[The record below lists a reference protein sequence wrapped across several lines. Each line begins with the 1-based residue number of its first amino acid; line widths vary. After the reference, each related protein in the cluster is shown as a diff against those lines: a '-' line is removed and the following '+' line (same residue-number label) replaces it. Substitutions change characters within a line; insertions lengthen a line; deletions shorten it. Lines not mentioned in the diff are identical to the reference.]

1 MSDMRKTHWPDG
13 TPIVWMPLPPKN
25 EAAMTPVELEAAL
38 DRTLRGDQG
47 AAQGIIEH
55 NKRLELINYDYR
67 IGNTSLTASCHSFDM
82 QVAEL
87 TWKLELRTQEL
98 DRIVQE
104 QSHTYAVEM
113 PDLQQQLTQAK
124 QERDKAR
131 QIVARVN
138 NDVIGSEGYFVEP
151 SCVDAIEALKSHSNR
166 LQQQLATVTQER
178 NAFGKSLNQYGSH
191 FRHCL
196 GIAKCECGLDA
207 EITTPNYLDLNC
219 DLQQQLAQAKQDLA
233 DLPTLR
239 KDLSMCLIQLQEA
252 RGSILSMESE
262 VDMVRAQLDARRT

>member
-1 MSDMRKTHWPDG
+1 
-13 TPIVWMPLPPKN
+13 
-25 EAAMTPVELEAAL
+25 MTPVELEAAL

-82 QVAEL
+82 QVADL
-87 TWKLELRTQEL
+87 TL
-98 DRIVQE
+98 
-104 QSHTYAVEM
+104 
-113 PDLQQQLTQAK
+113 QLTQAK

-166 LQQQLATVTQER
+166 LQQQLATVIAER
-178 NAFGKSLNQYGSH
+178 DDYKKRAEWKHVHDDSLE
-191 FRHCL
+191 L
-196 GIAKCECGLDA
+196 E
-207 EITTPNYLDLNC
+207 
-219 DLQQQLAQAKQDLA
+219 LQNQLAQAQQDLA

-262 VDMVRAQLDARRT
+262 VDMVRAQLAARRA

>member
-1 MSDMRKTHWPDG
+1 
-13 TPIVWMPLPPKN
+13 
-25 EAAMTPVELEAAL
+25 MTPVELEAAL

-166 LQQQLATVTQER
+166 LQQQLV
-178 NAFGKSLNQYGSH
+178 
-191 FRHCL
+191 
-196 GIAKCECGLDA
+196 
-207 EITTPNYLDLNC
+207 
-219 DLQQQLAQAKQDLA
+219 QAKQDLA

-239 KDLSMCLIQLQEA
+239 KDLSMCLIQLQDA
-252 RGSILSMESE
+252 RGRILSMESE

>member
-1 MSDMRKTHWPDG
+1 
-13 TPIVWMPLPPKN
+13 
-25 EAAMTPVELEAAL
+25 MTPVELEAAL

-82 QVAEL
+82 QVADL
-87 TWKLELRTQEL
+87 TL
-98 DRIVQE
+98 
-104 QSHTYAVEM
+104 
-113 PDLQQQLTQAK
+113 QLTQAK

-166 LQQQLATVTQER
+166 LQQQLV
-178 NAFGKSLNQYGSH
+178 
-191 FRHCL
+191 
-196 GIAKCECGLDA
+196 
-207 EITTPNYLDLNC
+207 
-219 DLQQQLAQAKQDLA
+219 QAKQDLA

-239 KDLSMCLIQLQEA
+239 KDLSMCLIQLQDA
-252 RGSILSMESE
+252 RGRILSMESE